1 MLLPWLEPEAL
12 TRAWNRVREN
22 DGCAGADGVTVQRF
36 ACQLDAEWN
45 ELKQSVENGQYRA
58 LPLLP
63 IVITKRAGSSETRTL
78 MVPSVRDRVLQTSI
92 GFHLGTVFEDEFLDC
107 SYAYRPHR
115 SVNSAIARIRFL
127 HAHGYQFIASADIAS
142 FFDRVDHELLRE
154 RLHLRIRQP
163 ELLELLDGW
172 IQASVWNGSGIKPLT
187 AGIPQGSP
195 ISPLLANF
203 YLEDFDLALENAGMK
218 LIRYADDF
226 LVLARDREAAT
237 QAVSIA
243 ASQLQKLDLQLK
255 DEKTHIAS
263 FEEGFHFLGALFSGC
278 DVWIPWERHT
288 RNTRL
293 LAMPHPM
300 PAGLVRRW
308 LQPPETTTMAQ
319 AMAAARHRP
328 IKKTDSDAIDAEE
341 NAVAFLYLTQQGSV
355 LRKIGNRL
363 IVEKDE
369 TILLDVP
376 YHKLEVVLL
385 FGNIQVTTQAMAE
398 LLDVGI
404 PIGLL
409 SRSGELRGRLEPA
422 LGKNVPLRLAQ
433 FDLYHD
439 AERSLRVARSLVAAK
454 LANSAQVLGSFG
466 DREQIRSP
474 ENDAAVKQLLDAAS
488 STASAPTLD
497 VLNGIEGSMARLY
510 FDVLMRRNKSAFA
523 WPGRQKHPA
532 TDPLNAMLSFAYTL
546 VGNELAGLVEGLGLD
561 SYIGSL
567 HQIDYGRRSLALDLV
582 EPFRAPLADR
592 FVLTLINRR
601 QFSEADFEPNDKDGL
616 YLRPESCKRFLAE
629 YEYWM
634 LHATIGKDNA
644 GFRPVLR
651 ATVERYAAAL
661 RNSTDFQPWLYGQA
675 DADPA
680 SPSLPVGQP
689 ALQAAQSGDSAQP
702 AASPPETPVPI
713 SASQVVNR
721 RNPS

>member
-1 MLLPWLEPEAL
+1 VREREENVSLLWLEPEAL
-12 TRAWNRVREN
+12 SRAWNRVREN

-36 ACQLDAEWN
+36 AVQLDSAWE
-45 ELKQSVENGQYRA
+45 ELKQCVEHGQYRA

-63 IVITKRAGSSETRTL
+63 IVITKRPGSSETRTL

-107 SYAYRPHR
+107 SFAYRPHR
-115 SVNSAIARIRFL
+115 SVNSAIARIRYL
-127 HAHGYQFIASADIAS
+127 HEHGYQFTASADIAS
-142 FFDRVDHELLRE
+142 FFDRIDHEQLRE
-154 RLHLRIRQP
+154 RLHARIRQP
-163 ELLELLDGW
+163 ELLDLLDGW
-172 IQASVWNGSGIKPLT
+172 IQASVWDGTSIKPLT

-226 LVLARDREAAT
+226 LVLARDREDAT
-237 QAVSIA
+237 NAVAIS
-243 ASQLQKLDLQLK
+243 ASQLEKLHLALK

-263 FEEGFHFLGALFSGC
+263 FEDGFRFLGALFSGN
-278 DVWIPWERHT
+278 DVWIPWERHS
-288 RNTRL
+288 RHSRL

-300 PAGLVRRW
+300 PASLVHRW
-308 LQPPETTTMAQ
+308 LQPPEATTMAQ
-319 AMAAARHRP
+319 ALAAARHRP
-328 IKKTDSDAIDAEE
+328 IKKTGTDPTNSEE

-439 AERSLRVARSLVAAK
+439 AQRSLALARGIVAAK
-454 LANSAQVLGSFG
+454 LANSAQVLSSFG
-466 DREQIRSP
+466 DREQIRNP
-474 ENDAAVKQLLDAAS
+474 ENAAAVQQILDASAT
-488 STASAPTLD
+488 TASAATLEI
-497 VLNGIEGSMARLY
+497 LNGIEGSMARLY
-510 FDVLMRRNKSAFA
+510 FDVLMRRNKSVFP

-532 TDPLNAMLSFAYTL
+532 TDPLNALLSFAYTL

-567 HQIDYGRRSLALDLV
+567 HQVDYGRRSLALDLV

-601 QFSEADFEPNDKDGL
+601 QFSEADFEPSDKDGL

-634 LHATIGKDNA
+634 LHSPIGKDAA

-651 ATVERYAAAL
+651 ATVEEYAAAL
-661 RNSTDFQPWLYGQA
+661 RNNTAFRPWLYRQA
-675 DADPA
+675 EPNAPDAVRKEPPPGDVNAPPATAEPA
-680 SPSLPVGQP
+680 SMQPVAPEETSPEEP
-689 ALQAAQSGDSAQP
+689 A
-702 AASPPETPVPI
+702 
-713 SASQVVNR
+713 
-721 RNPS
+721 

>member
-1 MLLPWLEPEAL
+1 VLTPWLEPEAL

-22 DGCAGADGVTVQRF
+22 DGCAGADGVTVQHF
-36 ACQLDAEWN
+36 ALQLDSEWAG
-45 ELKQSVENGQYRA
+45 LKQCVEHGQNRA

-63 IVITKRAGSSETRTL
+63 IVITKRPGSTETRTL

-107 SYAYRPHR
+107 SFAYRPHR

-142 FFDRVDHELLRE
+142 FFDRIDHELLRE
-154 RLHLRIRQP
+154 RVHARVSQP
-163 ELLELLDGW
+163 ELLDLLDEW
-172 IQASVWNGSGIKPLT
+172 IQASIWDGSSITPLT

-195 ISPLLANF
+195 ISPMLANF

-226 LVLARDREAAT
+226 LVLACDREVAT
-237 QAVSIA
+237 NAVAIA
-243 ASQLQKLDLQLK
+243 AGQLEKLHLALK
-255 DEKTHIAS
+255 EEKTHIAS
-263 FEEGFHFLGALFSGC
+263 FEDGFRFLGALFSGS

-288 RNTRL
+288 RQSRL

-300 PAGLVRRW
+300 PAALVHRW
-308 LQPPETTTMAQ
+308 LQPPEVTAMAQ
-319 AMAAARHRP
+319 ALAAARHRP
-328 IKKTDSDAIDAEE
+328 IKSGSPTTNQQED

-439 AERSLRVARSLVAAK
+439 AERSLTLARNLIATK
-454 LANSAQVLGSFG
+454 LSNSAHVLSTFG

-474 ENDAAVKQLLDAAS
+474 ENTVAIKQLLDAS
-488 STASAPTLD
+488 SATTSAATLNI
-497 VLNGIEGSMARLY
+497 LNGIEGSMARLY
-510 FDVLMRRNKSAFA
+510 FDVLMRRNKSVFP
-523 WPGRQKHPA
+523 WPGRQRHPA
-532 TDPLNAMLSFAYTL
+532 TDPLNALLSFAYTL

-567 HQIDYGRRSLALDLV
+567 HQVDYGRRSLALDLV
-582 EPFRAPLADR
+582 EPFRSPLADR

-601 QFSEADFEPNDKDGL
+601 QFSEADFEPGDKDGL
-616 YLRPESCKRFLAE
+616 YLRPESCKRFLGE

-634 LHATIGKDNA
+634 LHAPIGNDEA
-644 GFRPVLR
+644 GFRSVLR
-651 ATVERYAAAL
+651 STVEGYAAAL
-661 RNSTDFQPWLYGQA
+661 RNNAVFQPWLYRQTGLDSEGVSRQE
-675 DADPA
+675 PA
-680 SPSLPVGQP
+680 PVAANSEPSVRPTVPEPVAP
-689 ALQAAQSGDSAQP
+689 RPLVPQSSMPQ
-702 AASPPETPVPI
+702 E
-713 SASQVVNR
+713 
-721 RNPS
+721 PS

>member
-1 MLLPWLEPEAL
+1 VPTPWLEPEAL

-22 DGCAGADGVTVQRF
+22 DGCAGADGVTIQRF
-36 ACQLDAEWN
+36 ALQLDAAWD
-45 ELKQSVENGQYRA
+45 ELKQSVEGGQYRA

-63 IVITKRAGSSETRTL
+63 IVISKHSGSSETRTL
-78 MVPSVRDRVLQTSI
+78 MVPAVRDRVLQTSI

-107 SYAYRPHR
+107 SFAYRPHR

-127 HAHGYQFIASADIAS
+127 HAHGYRFTASADIAS
-142 FFDRVDHELLRE
+142 FFDRIDHEQLRE
-154 RLHLRIRQP
+154 RLHARIHDP
-163 ELLELLDGW
+163 ELLDLLDGW
-172 IQASVWNGSGIKPLT
+172 IQASVWDGARIKPL
-187 AGIPQGSP
+187 AEGIPQGSP

-226 LVLARDREAAT
+226 LVLARERQDAT
-237 QAVSIA
+237 NAVAIA

-263 FEEGFHFLGALFSGC
+263 FEEGFHFLGALFSGA
-278 DVWIPWERHT
+278 DVWIPWEHHARQ
-288 RNTRL
+288 TRL
-293 LAMPHPM
+293 LAIPHPM
-300 PAGLVRRW
+300 PAALVRRW
-308 LQPPETTTMAQ
+308 LQPPEVTAMAQ
-319 AMAAARHRP
+319 AMATARHRP
-328 IKKTDSDAIDAEE
+328 TKLASPNTLDPEE
-341 NAVAFLYLTQQGSV
+341 TTVAFLYLTQQGSV

-376 YHKLEVVLL
+376 YHKLEVILL

-409 SRSGELRGRLEPA
+409 SRSGDLRGRLEPA

-433 FDLYHD
+433 FELYHD
-439 AERSLRVARSLVAAK
+439 AERSLNLARSLVAAK
-454 LANSAQVLGSFG
+454 LANSAQVLSSFG

-474 ENDAAVKQLLDAAS
+474 ENAAAVKQISDAAAA
-488 STASAPTLD
+488 TASAATLD
-497 VLNGIEGSMARLY
+497 ILNGIEGSMARLY
-510 FDVLMRRNKSAFA
+510 FDVLMRRNKSAFN
-523 WPGRQKHPA
+523 WPGRRKHPA

-546 VGNELAGLVEGLGLD
+546 VGNELAGLVEGIGLD

-567 HQIDYGRRSLALDLV
+567 HQVDYGRRSLALDLV

-592 FVLTLINRR
+592 FILTLINRR
-601 QFSEADFEPNDKDGL
+601 QFSEADFEPTDKDGL
-616 YLRPESCKRFLAE
+616 YLRPESCKRFLGE

-634 LHATIGKDNA
+634 LHAPVGKDNA
-644 GFRPVLR
+644 GFRPLLR
-651 ATVERYAAAL
+651 STVEDYAAAL
-661 RNSTDFQPWLYGQA
+661 RNNTPFQPWLYRQP
-675 DADPA
+675 DADFVETAQQASAPDAVKPEKPA
-680 SPSLPVGQP
+680 
-689 ALQAAQSGDSAQP
+689 
-702 AASPPETPVPI
+702 
-713 SASQVVNR
+713 
-721 RNPS
+721 

>member
-1 MLLPWLEPEAL
+1 MPWLEPEAL

-22 DGCAGADGVTVQRF
+22 DGCAGADGVTIQRY
-36 ACQLDAEWN
+36 ASQLDSEWD
-45 ELKQSVENGQYRA
+45 ELKKSVERGQYHA

-63 IVITKRAGSSETRTL
+63 IVITKRPGSSETRTL

-107 SYAYRPHR
+107 SFAYRPHR

-127 HAHGYQFIASADIAS
+127 HTHGYQFTASADIAS
-142 FFDRVDHELLRE
+142 FFDRISHEQLRE
-154 RLHLRIRQP
+154 RLHARIRQP
-163 ELLELLDGW
+163 ELLDLLDGW
-172 IQASVWNGSGIKPLT
+172 IQASVWDGSKIKPLT
-187 AGIPQGSP
+187 EGIPQGSP

-203 YLEDFDLALENAGMK
+203 YVEDFDLALENAGMK

-226 LVLARDREAAT
+226 LVLARDRAA
-237 QAVSIA
+237 AVNAVAIA
-243 ASQLQKLDLQLK
+243 AGQLEKLHLALK
-255 DEKTHIAS
+255 EEKTHIAG
-263 FEEGFHFLGALFSGC
+263 FEEGFHFLGALFSAS

-288 RNTRL
+288 RQSRL

-300 PAGLVRRW
+300 PASLVHRW
-308 LQPPETTTMAQ
+308 LQPPEATAMAQ
-319 AMAAARHRP
+319 ALAAARHRP
-328 IKKTDSDAIDAEE
+328 IKKTGTDVTNAED
-341 NAVAFLYLTQQGSV
+341 NDVAFLYLTHQGSV

-369 TILLDVP
+369 TILLDIP

-385 FGNIQVTTQAMAE
+385 FGNIQVTTQAMSE

-439 AERSLRVARSLVAAK
+439 VERSLALARNLVAAK
-454 LANSAQVLGSFG
+454 LTNSAQVLSSFG
-466 DREQIRSP
+466 DREQIRSS
-474 ENDAAVKQLLDAAS
+474 ENVVAVKQLLDSAIATAA
-488 STASAPTLD
+488 AATLES
-497 VLNGIEGSMARLY
+497 LNGIEGSKARLY
-510 FDVLMRRNKSAFA
+510 FEVLMRRNKSAFS

-532 TDPLNAMLSFAYTL
+532 TDPLNALLSFAYTL
-546 VGNELAGLVEGLGLD
+546 VGNELAGLLEGVGLD

-567 HQIDYGRRSLALDLV
+567 HQVDYGRRSLALDLV
-582 EPFRAPLADR
+582 ELFRAPLADR

-601 QFSEADFEPNDKDGL
+601 QFSEADFEPSDKDGL
-616 YLRPESCKRFLAE
+616 YLRPESCKRFLTE

-634 LHATIGKDNA
+634 LHAPVGKNAA
-644 GFRPVLR
+644 GFRPLLR
-651 ATVERYAAAL
+651 ATVEAYAAAL
-661 RNSTDFQPWLYGQA
+661 RNNTAFQPWLYRQM
-675 DADPA
+675 DPDGA
-680 SPSLPVGQP
+680 EATRQEPAPDSVKLPPTIGSPMTEPVATQP
-689 ALQAAQSGDSAQP
+689 LAPQEIKQEEP
-702 AASPPETPVPI
+702 A
-713 SASQVVNR
+713 
-721 RNPS
+721 

>member
-1 MLLPWLEPEAL
+1 MQTPWLEPEAL
-12 TRAWNRVREN
+12 NRAWNRVREN
-22 DGCAGADGVTVQRF
+22 DGCAGADGVTIQRF
-36 ACQLDAEWN
+36 SCLLDAEWE
-45 ELKQSVENGQYRA
+45 ELKQSVEHGQYRA

-63 IVITKRAGSSETRTL
+63 IVITKHPGSTETRTL

-107 SYAYRPHR
+107 SFAYRPHR

-127 HAHGYQFIASADIAS
+127 HAHGYQFTASADIAS
-142 FFDRVDHELLRE
+142 FFDRVNHEQLRE
-154 RLHLRIRQP
+154 RLHARIRNSQ
-163 ELLELLDGW
+163 LIDLLDGW
-172 IQASVWNGSGIKPLT
+172 IQASVWDGSSIKPLT

-226 LVLARDREAAT
+226 LVLARDR
-237 QAVSIA
+237 QSAVNAIAIA
-243 ASQLQKLDLQLK
+243 ANQLEKLQLILK
-255 DEKTHIAS
+255 QQKTHIAS
-263 FEEGFHFLGALFSGC
+263 FDEGFRFLGALFSGA

-288 RNTRL
+288 RQSRL

-300 PAGLVRRW
+300 PASLVHRW
-308 LQPPETTTMAQ
+308 LEPPEATAMAQ
-319 AMAAARHRP
+319 ALAAARHRP
-328 IKKTDSDAIDAEE
+328 TKKTGTNATSAED
-341 NAVAFLYLTQQGSV
+341 NDVAFLYLTQQGSV

-439 AERSLRVARSLVAAK
+439 AARSLTLARSLVAAK
-454 LANSAQVLGSFG
+454 LTNSAQVLSSFG

-474 ENDAAVKQLLDAAS
+474 ESAVAVKQLLDAS
-488 STASAPTLD
+488 TTTASAPTLD

-510 FDVLMRRNKSAFA
+510 FDVLMRRNKSVFT

-532 TDPLNAMLSFAYTL
+532 TDPLNALLSFAYTL
-546 VGNELAGLVEGLGLD
+546 VGNELAGLVEGVGLD

-567 HQIDYGRRSLALDLV
+567 HQINYGRRSLALDLV
-582 EPFRAPLADR
+582 EIFRAPLADR

-601 QFSEADFEPNDKDGL
+601 QFSEADFEPSDKDGL
-616 YLRPESCKRFLAE
+616 YLRPESCKRFLGE

-634 LHATIGKDNA
+634 LHAPFGTISKNAA

-651 ATVERYAAAL
+651 ATVEAYAAAL
-661 RNSTDFQPWLYGQA
+661 RNNTPFQPWLYRLEEQDPS
-675 DADPA
+675 DAARLGPA
-680 SPSLPVGQP
+680 PDSAKPQP
-689 ALQAAQSGDSAQP
+689 ATVAAL
-702 AASPPETPVPI
+702 PEPTTVEPTTQEDAGSKEPE
-713 SASQVVNR
+713 
-721 RNPS
+721 

>member
-1 MLLPWLEPEAL
+1 VPTPWLEPEAL

-36 ACQLDAEWN
+36 SLQLDAEWD
-45 ELKQSVENGQYRA
+45 ELRQAVERGQYRA

-63 IVITKRAGSSETRTL
+63 IVISKRSGSSETRTL

-107 SYAYRPHR
+107 SFAYRPHR

-127 HAHGYQFIASADIAS
+127 HAHGYRFTASADIAS
-142 FFDRVDHELLRE
+142 FFDRIDHEQLRE
-154 RLHLRIRQP
+154 RLHARIHEP
-163 ELLELLDGW
+163 ELLDLLDGW
-172 IQASVWNGSGIKPLT
+172 IQASVWDGARIKPLT
-187 AGIPQGSP
+187 EGIPQGSP

-226 LVLARDREAAT
+226 LVLARERQDAAN
-237 QAVSIA
+237 AVAIA

-263 FEEGFHFLGALFSGC
+263 FEEGFHFLGALFSGA
-278 DVWIPWERHT
+278 DVWIPWEHHT
-288 RNTRL
+288 RQSRL
-293 LAMPHPM
+293 LAIPHPM
-300 PAGLVRRW
+300 PAALVRRW
-308 LQPPETTTMAQ
+308 LQPPEVTAMAQ

-328 IKKTDSDAIDAEE
+328 TKLTSPNTFDPEE
-341 NAVAFLYLTQQGSV
+341 TAVAFLYLTQQGSV

-376 YHKLEVVLL
+376 YHKLEVVLI

-439 AERSLRVARSLVAAK
+439 TARSLALARGLVAAK
-454 LANSAQVLGSFG
+454 LANSAQVLSSFG
-466 DREQIRSP
+466 DREQIRGP
-474 ENDAAVKQLLDAAS
+474 ENAAAVKQILDAAAA
-488 STASAPTLD
+488 TASAATLD
-497 VLNGIEGSMARLY
+497 ILNGIEGSMARLY
-510 FDVLMRRNKSAFA
+510 FDVLMRRNKSAFN

-567 HQIDYGRRSLALDLV
+567 HQVDYGRRSLALDLV
-582 EPFRAPLADR
+582 ELFRAPLADR

-601 QFSEADFEPNDKDGL
+601 QFSEADFEPTDKDGL
-616 YLRPESCKRFLAE
+616 YLRPESCKRFLGE

-634 LHATIGKDNA
+634 LHAPVGKDNA
-644 GFRPVLR
+644 GFRPLLR
-651 ATVERYAAAL
+651 ATVEGYAAAL
-661 RNSTDFQPWLYGQA
+661 RNNTAFQPWLYGQP
-675 DADPA
+675 D
-680 SPSLPVGQP
+680 V
-689 ALQAAQSGDSAQP
+689 DSAEPSRQEP
-702 AASPPETPVPI
+702 APGVFEPKEPA
-713 SASQVVNR
+713 
-721 RNPS
+721 

>member
-1 MLLPWLEPEAL
+1 MPWLEPEAL

-36 ACQLDAEWN
+36 ACQLDSEWAD
-45 ELKQSVENGQYRA
+45 LKQCVEHGQYCA

-107 SYAYRPHR
+107 SFAYRPHR

-127 HAHGYQFIASADIAS
+127 HAHGYQFTASADIAS
-142 FFDRVDHELLRE
+142 FFDRIDHEQLRE
-154 RLHLRIRQP
+154 RLHARICQP
-163 ELLELLDGW
+163 ELLDLLDGW
-172 IQASVWNGSGIKPLT
+172 IQASVWDGSSIKPLT

-226 LVLARDREAAT
+226 LVLTRDRESAT
-237 QAVSIA
+237 NAVAIA
-243 ASQLQKLDLQLK
+243 AAQLERLHLILK
-255 DEKTHIAS
+255 EEKTHIA
-263 FEEGFHFLGALFSGC
+263 GFDDGFRFLGALFSGS

-288 RNTRL
+288 RQSRL
-293 LAMPHPM
+293 LAMPNPM
-300 PAGLVRRW
+300 PASLVYRW
-308 LQPPETTTMAQ
+308 LQPPEVTAMAQ
-319 AMAAARHRP
+319 ALAAARHRP
-328 IKKTDSDAIDAEE
+328 IKSASPTTSQQEDT
-341 NAVAFLYLTQQGSV
+341 AVAFLYLTQQGSV

-369 TILLDVP
+369 TILLDIP

-409 SRSGELRGRLEPA
+409 SRGGELRGRLEPA
-422 LGKNVPLRLAQ
+422 LGKNIPLRLAQ
-433 FDLYHD
+433 FDLYRD
-439 AERSLRVARSLVAAK
+439 AECSLILARSLVAAK
-454 LANSAQVLGSFG
+454 LANSAQVLSSFG

-474 ENDAAVKQLLDAAS
+474 ENAAAVKQLVDAADA
-488 STASAPTLD
+488 TASAATLEI
-497 VLNGIEGSMARLY
+497 LNGIEGSMARLY
-510 FDVLMRRNKSAFA
+510 FDVLMRRNKSAFS

-532 TDPLNAMLSFAYTL
+532 TDPLNALLSFAYTL
-546 VGNELAGLVEGLGLD
+546 VGNELAGLLEGVGLD

-582 EPFRAPLADR
+582 ELFRAPLADR

-601 QFSEADFEPNDKDGL
+601 QFSEADFEPSDKDGL
-616 YLRPESCKRFLAE
+616 YLRPESCKRFLGE

-634 LHATIGKDNA
+634 LHAPIGKGAA

-651 ATVERYAAAL
+651 ATVEGYAAAL
-661 RNSTDFQPWLYGQA
+661 RNNTVFQPWVYRRTDP
-675 DADPA
+675 DAAETSMQVP
-680 SPSLPVGQP
+680 
-689 ALQAAQSGDSAQP
+689 
-702 AASPPETPVPI
+702 TPVAAE
-713 SASQVVNR
+713 SE
-721 RNPS
+721 PSTGPLVPEPVAARLSDPLLSKPEEPA